1 MAKETMKNINQPSRK
16 STQVTDQTEDSDQ
29 KNYPISVYLTKPE
42 REYIEAL
49 AERLGVPR
57 HALMQFGVR
66 YFIAQHRAG
75 EVEVPVETKTVNEIE
90 SP

>member
-1 MAKETMKNINQPSRK
+1 MAKETMKNINSPSRK
-16 STQVTDQTEDSDQ
+16 STQVTDKTEDQDT
-29 KNYPISVYLTKPE
+29 KNYPISVYLTQPE
-42 REYIEAL
+42 RDYIEAL
-49 AERLGVPR
+49 AERLGVSR

-75 EVEVPVETKTVNEIE
+75 EIEIPVETKTINEIP